1 MAGMKLSRWGS
12 GKGGRVTEMQ
22 EHVVTIRQSGTAT
35 FRVYIDNVCVGRGY
49 RDECKALEEELK
61 GSAFK
66 TEFLFQLMTGPD
78 TIRATVE

>member
-1 MAGMKLSRWGS
+1 
-12 GKGGRVTEMQ
+12 MQ

-35 FRVYIDNVCVGRGY
+35 YHVLIDNIPIGRGY
-49 RDECKALEEELK
+49 YDECKALEEELR

>member
-1 MAGMKLSRWGS
+1 
-12 GKGGRVTEMQ
+12 MQ

-35 FRVYIDNVCVGRGY
+35 FRVYIDNVCVGCGY

>member
-1 MAGMKLSRWGS
+1 
-12 GKGGRVTEMQ
+12 MQ

-35 FRVYIDNVCVGRGY
+35 FRVYIDNVCVGCGY

-78 TIRATVE
+78 TIRAAVE